1 MIFNEN
7 ILTKPSPPAVQ
18 NIFPLFEKSTQ
29 ETSLLKSCIE
39 QKAYLIKIPLKIK
52 TQNKNENR
60 QIKNNRTFSKLFLS
74 NNLASLALLP
84 PARIKL
90 PSILLNWPL

>member
-18 NIFPLFEKSTQ
+18 NIFPLFEKSTL

-39 QKAYLIKIPLKIK
+39 QNAFSIINPKKKLKNQKPQKHQIPKNLCKPK
-52 TQNKNENR
+52 TPKN
-60 QIKNNRTFSKLFLS
+60 L
-74 NNLASLALLP
+74 
-84 PARIKL
+84 
-90 PSILLNWPL
+90 